1 MRKHALGLVSSC
13 VAVSMIAA
21 IAPAAASA
29 GPLVATADD
38 CDAQP
43 LSQPFEPWLDPA
55 YYTPLAGGDFE
66 PGSDRWSRAG
76 GAVVA
81 GGNEPYYVAGDRDSR
96 SLHLPGGSTA
106 TSPAICV
113 GLDHPTLRLFAS
125 PAGLGGS
132 AQVEVLYEDTAG
144 NVNSAPIGTVG
155 GGAGWNPTAP
165 LPVVVNLLPLLPGD
179 LTAVAFRFSGD
190 GAGVLIDDVYVDPRH
205 SS

>member
-1 MRKHALGLVSSC
+1 MHKALGVVVSC
-13 VAVSMIAA
+13 LATAA
-21 IAPAAASA
+21 IGLIAPAAASA
-29 GPLVATADD
+29 GPLVASVDD
-38 CDAQP
+38 CDSQP

-66 PGSDRWSRAG
+66 RGSDRWSRAG

-81 GGNEPYYVAGDRDSR
+81 DGNEPVHVAGDRDSR
-96 SLHLPGGSTA
+96 SLSVPDGSTA

-132 AQVEVLYEDTAG
+132 AQVEVLFEDAAG
-144 NVNSAPIGTVG
+144 NVNSAPIGTIG

-165 LPVVVNLLPLLPGD
+165 LPVVANLLPLLPGD
-179 LTAVAFRFSGD
+179 LTAVAFRFTAS
-190 GAGVLIDDVYVDPRH
+190 GAGVTIDDVYVDPRH